1 MPVVKD
7 LKMPIV
13 KEVVKVYYNG
23 IDKEI
28 WLLL

>member
-1 MPVVKD
+1 MTKD

-13 KEVVKVYYNG
+13 KDLKKVYSNG

-28 WLLL
+28 WSFL